1 MREKVILSFSGGK
14 DSILALYHL
23 KKDKKIKVVGLFTTI
38 NNYYK
43 RVSIQGIRE
52 TLLKKQVKLL
62 NIPLK
67 IAYLPKRVSNK
78 EYQRIMLKNLKSYL
92 IKRGIDSIAFG
103 DIFLEDVKRYREE
116 NLSKIGIKALF
127 PLWRKDTKNLAQRFI
142 RLGFKAKIISVSSS
156 HKRLKKF
163 LGEDFNELFLA
174 EIKNNID
181 PCGERGEFHT
191 LVYDGPL
198 FKQPLKFKLGKKILK
213 NGNYYIDCF

>member
-14 DSILALYHL
+14 DSILALYNL
-23 KKDKKIKVVGLFTTI
+23 KKDRKIKVVSLFTTI

-52 TLLKKQVKLL
+52 TLLKKQAKLL
-62 NIPLK
+62 NTPLK
-67 IAYLPKRVSNK
+67 IVYLPQRVNNK
-78 EYQRIMLKNLKSYL
+78 EYQKIMLKNLKPYL
-92 IKRGIDSIAFG
+92 KWGINSVAFG
-103 DIFLEDVKRYREE
+103 DIFLEDVRRYRTE

-127 PLWRKDTKNLAQRFI
+127 PLWRKDTKNLAQGFI
-142 RLGFKAKIISVSSS
+142 RLGFKAKIISVNSSY
-156 HKRLKKF
+156 KRLTKF
-163 LGEDFNELFLA
+163 VGKDFDKVFLA
-174 EIKNNID
+174 EIKNVD